1 MSKNK
6 NNLME
11 LQETYP
17 HLHNENANL
26 VDKAGTSNRPKSKN
40 LLLHLWTI
48 MKNQKYWNLID
59 KKGINLTIRKG
70 VEIAKTDGAYLEIG
84 DNCVLDNNAVLL
96 LTKPHPRLLIGN
108 NVTIGRN
115 TIVSIKDSCYIGDY
129 SLIGPMV
136 QITDNN
142 HSIGGGNLI
151 KFQKSSIKAVT
162 IGQDCWIGSG
172 AKILAGVTIG
182 NGAVIGAN
190 AVVTKDIPPFAIA
203 VGVPAKVIKFR
214 NGR

>member
-1 MSKNK
+1 MK
-6 NNLME
+6 
-11 LQETYP
+11 LQETYSE
-17 HLHNENANL
+17 LHNENANL
-26 VDKAGTSNRPKSKN
+26 VDKVGTSNRPQTKN
-40 LLLHLWTI
+40 LFSCLWNI
-48 MKNQKYWNLID
+48 IKNKKNINLID
-59 KKGINLTIRKG
+59 KKGINLIIRKG

-84 DNCVLDNNAVLL
+84 DNCVLDNYAVLL
-96 LTKPHPRLLIGN
+96 LTKPHPRLLIGD

-115 TIVSIKDSCYIGDY
+115 TIVSIKDTCYIGDY
-129 SLIGPMV
+129 TLIGPMV

-142 HSIGGGNLI
+142 HSVGGNLI
-151 KFQKSSIKAVT
+151 KYQKSSIKAVT

-214 NGR
+214 SGR